1 MAFQGIAEQKL
12 GKFLQIVFTAGVMNQ
27 ISEDHRDWEM
37 IQKSRVADPDGRS
50 RRFLF
55 QKSFGAAAIQYRNPG
70 QSGQAFPAAQ
80 QISVEEH
87 EAVYKE
93 IDATVEIEYNLWD
106 RARKSP
112 AKYAEP
118 LAMEFMSKTIAAK
131 RRLAADL
138 YGDGSG
144 VVAEVA
150 SAASPSANKVEVT
163 LSSAASALGHVGF
176 LEYGDLLVQAPKNG
190 TAATAPTV
198 TGTFYAWRVVDILR
212 STSLSAA
219 DKVVLEAVD
228 ASGAVLPLSAS
239 AIAAGEVFYR
249 VGQPELTLAAGATQ
263 GLDLTSISDW
273 GTASSV
279 IAGLESLASN
289 DGRVIHG
296 IDMEGSNAATVL
308 DANGAAFDSS
318 ILQSGMSKVKLRVG
332 EGKYSWKMLA
342 MAPET
347 QDSLIEARETDR
359 RFQSVEDN
367 KRGIRFWAY
376 QHGNDVLETY
386 TSEFVPKKRVYA
398 MPEAKAGQ
406 KKVIEFYG
414 TDFEPV
420 RANGGDEFHLKP
432 ASSGHQRVISSYLT
446 AHGLLLCNHPAAI
459 LKITNFS

>member
-1 MAFQGIAEQKL
+1 MAFQNITEQKL

-37 IQKSRVADPDGRS
+37 VMKNRVGDPDGRS

-70 QSGQAFPAAQ
+70 QSGQSFPSAQ

-93 IDATVEIEYNLWD
+93 LDATIEIEYNLWD

-118 LAMEFMSKTIAAK
+118 LAMEFMSKTVAAK

-144 VVAEVA
+144 AVGEVA
-150 SAASPSANKVEVT
+150 SVADGSASTVVT
-163 LSSAASALGHVGF
+163 LSSANAAKGHIGF
-176 LEYGDLLVQAPKNG
+176 FEYGDLLVAVVDSETNSQAD
-190 TAATAPTV
+190 AAPAPTV
-198 TGTFYAWRVVDILR
+198 TGTFAAWRVVEVRR

-219 DKVVLEAVD
+219 DSVVLEPVD
-228 ASGAVLPLSAS
+228 ASGAALSLTASNLPAG
-239 AIAAGEVFYR
+239 AIFHR
-249 VGQPELTLAAGATQ
+249 VGQPSIRSKTAFA
-263 GLDLTSISDW
+263 GLDAGSATE
-273 GTASSV
+273 V
-279 IAGLESLASN
+279 IAGLESLASA
-289 DGRVIHG
+289 DGRLIHG
-296 IDMEGSNAATVL
+296 ITMSGSNAATVL
-308 DANGAAFDSS
+308 DAGGAAFDSS
-318 ILQSGMSKVKLRVG
+318 LVQSGMSKVKLRVG
-332 EGKYSWKMLA
+332 EGKYGWKMLV

-398 MPEAKAGQ
+398 LPEAKAGQ

-446 AHGLLLCNHPAAI
+446 AHGLLLSNHPAAI
-459 LKITNFS
+459 LKIENFS